1 MPQNIVK
8 PVEKGWSAETQL
20 ERMLAYNVDDSQN
33 ERIGHVSGLWVD
45 SQNEIEF
52 VGVRTTWLVGRTH
65 VFPAQGMHVNHARE
79 IIRAPYTNEVVK
91 NAPAFDPGTELTEAE
106 QRQIYDYYKGYGLQR
121 AGGARTQQ
129 PQAQRGQGRDEATI
143 SLAEEQ
149 LKVGKRQV
157 EAGGVRL
164 RKIVRTETV
173 NQPVELRREE
183 IQIERVP
190 AQGTQP
196 SGKSF
201 AGEDIYIPL
210 RREEAVVQKD
220 ARVREEVRVHKTAH
234 SDQQQVS
241 EQVRKEDV
249 EIEESGDA
257 SRLHTE
263 GAKAANRLREQQE
276 KPRSQRQ
283 QKP

>member
-1 MPQNIVK
+1 MPA
-8 PVEKGWSAETQL
+8 AEGIYL
-20 ERMLAYNVDDSQN
+20 LGV
-33 ERIGHVSGLWVD
+33 GG
-45 SQNEIEF
+45 
-52 VGVRTTWLVGRTH
+52 VGVSFQKLEDCG
-65 VFPAQGMHVNHARE
+65 A
-79 IIRAPYTNEVVK
+79 
-91 NAPAFDPGTELTEAE
+91 AFDE
-106 QRQIYDYYKGYGLQR
+106 
-121 AGGARTQQ
+121 
-129 PQAQRGQGRDEATI
+129 
-143 SLAEEQ
+143 
-149 LKVGKRQV
+149 
-157 EAGGVRL
+157 
-164 RKIVRTETV
+164 
-173 NQPVELRREE
+173 
-183 IQIERVP
+183 
-190 AQGTQP
+190 
-196 SGKSF
+196 SF